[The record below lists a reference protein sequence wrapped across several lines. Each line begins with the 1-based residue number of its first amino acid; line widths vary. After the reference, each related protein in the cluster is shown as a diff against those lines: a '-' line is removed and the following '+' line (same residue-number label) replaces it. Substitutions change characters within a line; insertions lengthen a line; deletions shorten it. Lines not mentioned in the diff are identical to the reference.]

1 MDENIIKLVKQSC
14 DEKHII
20 SRAIILHGSQ
30 AVGFANENSDY
41 DILVITD
48 NRNNE
53 SIDVFLTENH
63 KKVQIEFMEFK
74 ELKQEINN
82 YENLLFKQILD
93 LNIIAG
99 RVLTSKIIEADCE
112 CKNIINSYRKYRKQD
127 ALIKRFIYTATNFFG
142 DSKTDDWILKTHSFQ
157 MAAIN
162 IGTAI
167 LIKNNIF
174 WLHIKWQHRFL
185 KLLLSKKQ
193 YELYL
198 TIRWPQNLSE
208 EKFLKNAKRLIKE
221 QL

>member
-14 DEKHII
+14 EEKHII

-30 AVGFANENSDY
+30 AVGFANDNSDY
-41 DILVITD
+41 DILIITD
-48 NRNNE
+48 NRKNE
-53 SIDVFLTENH
+53 RIDVFLTENH
-63 KKVQIEFMEFK
+63 KKVQIEFMEIK
-74 ELKQEINN
+74 ELEQEIDS

-99 RVLTSKIIEADCE
+99 RVLTSKIIEADHECE
-112 CKNIINSYRKYRKQD
+112 NIINSYRKYRKQD
-127 ALIKRFIYTATNFFG
+127 ALIKRYIYTATNFFG
-142 DSKTDDWILKTHSFQ
+142 DSKTDDWLLRFHSFQ

-185 KLLLSKKQ
+185 EQLLSKKQ

-208 EKFLKNAKRLIKE
+208 EQFLKNAKRLIRE
-221 QL
+221 QI